1 MAYVEYTFDNERQL
15 KSNSQ
20 EVLDKTAL
28 KLGFTTARKSMTIK
42 IRMRK
47 GVGHQSWNSPKSIV
61 DSEELFR
68 WLTGG
73 FRAGTKHKRIRGRP
87 VLDQYIQ
94 LYSEDIAVMCAMA
107 FRKSGTIKDKCYRAG
122 VMILDDLKHKIYS
135 GSFNLAPN
143 VGKYAKRKWGA
154 GYGDIPLV
162 ATKRLMETL
171 EVVVE

>member
-1 MAYVEYTFDNERQL
+1 MAYIEYEIKNQPQL
-15 KSNSQ
+15 KGHSQ
-20 EVLDKTAL
+20 EVLNKTAV
-28 KLGFTTARKSMTIK
+28 KLGFTTARKQITIK
-42 IRMRK
+42 IRMKK
-47 GVGHQSWNSPKSIV
+47 GVGHRSWNSPRSVV
-61 DSEELFR
+61 DSEELFK

-73 FRAGTKHKRIRGRP
+73 FHAGRQRKRIRGRP

-94 LYSEDIAVMCAMA
+94 IYSEDIANMCAAA
-107 FRKSGTIKDKCYRAG
+107 FRGSGSIREKSYRAG
-122 VMILDDLKHKIYS
+122 VMIMNDLKHKIYQ

-143 VGKYAKRKWGA
+143 HGKYAERKLGA